1 MLHKS
6 QRIII
11 MMRWNKFHERRS
23 NKLKKSSNR
32 EAFKILIKADEMYNI
47 IIYLIFIGSRAVSS
61 SISIAV
67 IIYWKKIIIAT
78 NDALQNK

>member
-6 QRIII
+6 QQIII
-11 MMRWNKFHERRS
+11 MRWNKFNERRS

-47 IIYLIFIGSRAVSS
+47 IIYFIFIGSRAISS
-61 SISIAV
+61 SISIRV
-67 IIYWKKIIIAT
+67 IIYWK
-78 NDALQNK
+78 